1 MHHMVRVLALV
12 ALILPTAG
20 AIPAF
25 AAPPTNAC
33 SLLTAAEVSSALGS
47 TVSNGTYVMPGFTQT
62 CTWTIPTGGAVTLQ
76 LQTLNFFNAG
86 KGALASAERTSA
98 SGVGDEAYYL
108 GVGATT
114 GLEVR
119 KGSAAFKVAVYS
131 STLTLDQR
139 KEIEKT
145 MAQQALAKF

>member
-1 MHHMVRVLALV
+1 MHPAVRVLAFFTLV
-12 ALILPTAG
+12 LLAAG

-25 AAPPTNAC
+25 AAPTDAC
-33 SLLTAAEVSSALGS
+33 SLMTAAEVGSALGS
-47 TVSNGTYVMPGFTQT
+47 TVAKGTYVMPGFTKT

-76 LQTLNFFNAG
+76 LQTVDFFNAG
-86 KGALASAERTSA
+86 KGALASTERTSA

-108 GVGATT
+108 GVGTTT

-131 STLTLDQR
+131 SKLTLDQR
-139 KEIEKT
+139 KAIEIT
-145 MAQQALAKF
+145 IAQQVLSKF